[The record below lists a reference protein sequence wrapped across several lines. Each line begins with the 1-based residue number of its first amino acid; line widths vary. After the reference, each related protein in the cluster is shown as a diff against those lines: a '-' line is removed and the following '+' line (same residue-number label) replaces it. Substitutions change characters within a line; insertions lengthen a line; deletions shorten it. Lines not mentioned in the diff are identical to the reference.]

1 MAKIHGHFRGPRH
14 KRPFEK
20 GDLKYIILDLIK
32 EKPSYGYEIIQV
44 LEERS
49 HGFYTP
55 SPGTVYPTLQL
66 LEELGHISA
75 TQQESKKIY
84 TITDDGDKFLVEH
97 EKFAEG
103 IKTQMKGYWN
113 PESIGDMGETMRMYK
128 DLRNLLHSQ
137 ARHANAKQLKLIRE
151 AISRTYKEIED
162 ILE

>member
-1 MAKIHGHFRGPRH
+1 MANRHEHFRRPRH
-14 KRPFEK
+14 RRPFEK

-49 HGFYTP
+49 HGFYAP

-75 TQQESKKIY
+75 TQQESKRIY
-84 TITDDGDKFLVEH
+84 AITDNGEKFLVKH
-97 EKFAEG
+97 KKFAEG
-103 IKTQMKGYWN
+103 IKTQMNGYWN

-128 DLRNLLHSQ
+128 ELWNLLHSQ
-137 ARHANAKQLKLIRE
+137 ARHANAKQLKLIRK
-151 AISRTYKEIED
+151 AMSRTYKEIED